1 MTVDDVAD
9 LFVAIIKAM
18 MVRSEVMYDYID
30 GAIRSEF
37 SDVQYNPTAMYA
49 LPRRSSDN
57 YNDNND
63 CSSGSSD
70 KDATT
75 TITTSWQEY
84 LKSFLLQLLT
94 SSSLSSSTSV
104 STKNMK
110 SIRNLI
116 EWSEFELVLRDKIA
130 SKLSLLSDQYP
141 GIPSNLRSDLRIN
154 SGILWKQRT
163 WHRLFNP
170 LHKQVID
177 DINSSSDSSSCSSGA
192 NFSIISN
199 TEDNIINSNS
209 YGNGITIDDNI
220 DNDNRLKANS
230 IITIRTRIVSMIAI
244 CSLIT
249 DAPLHIIQ
257 SSVDQLV
264 YIVAYALTYVQSLQ
278 SQHSH
283 INSIKMMTTAS
294 TMGASNHSEIMI
306 VDDASSSVLPSSSC
320 SPKSLS
326 VSGKEAGKISS
337 IYSSSS
343 IDLLLAQSII
353 TLEML
358 LKNDATVF
366 VPYLNVIIPALVKV
380 MIILLIISYINSF

>member
-1 MTVDDVAD
+1 VTVDDVAD

-18 MVRSEVMYDYID
+18 MVRSEVMYDDID
-30 GAIRSEF
+30 GAIKSEF

-57 YNDNND
+57 CNDSNNNN
-63 CSSGSSD
+63 SSSSSD

-94 SSSLSSSTSV
+94 SSSLSSSSSSTTFV
-104 STKNMK
+104 STKNIK

-116 EWSEFELVLRDKIA
+116 EWSEFELVLRDKLA

-177 DINSSSDSSSCSSGA
+177 DINSSSDSSSSSSGA

-209 YGNGITIDDNI
+209 FRNDITIDDNNDN

-264 YIVAYALTYVQSLQ
+264 YIVVYALTYVQSLQ
-278 SQHSH
+278 PQHSH
-283 INSIKMMTTAS
+283 NNSIKMMTIAS
-294 TMGASNHSEIMI
+294 TM
-306 VDDASSSVLPSSSC
+306 
-320 SPKSLS
+320 

-343 IDLLLAQSII
+343 IDLLLVQSII

-380 MIILLIISYINSF
+380 MMMLIIISCINTI

>member
-18 MVRSEVMYDYID
+18 MVRSEVMYDDID

-37 SDVQYNPTAMYA
+37 SDVQYNPTTMYA

-57 YNDNND
+57 YNDNNN
-63 CSSGSSD
+63 SSSSSCD

-94 SSSLSSSTSV
+94 SSSLSSSTM

-110 SIRNLI
+110 SIRTLI
-116 EWSEFELVLRDKIA
+116 EWSEFELVLRDKIV

-177 DINSSSDSSSCSSGA
+177 DINSSSDSSSSSSGA
-192 NFSIISN
+192 KFSSISN
-199 TEDNIINSNS
+199 TEDNVINSNS
-209 YGNGITIDDNI
+209 YGNGNTIDDNI
-220 DNDNRLKANS
+220 DNDNDNRLKANS

-244 CSLIT
+244 CSLIN

-264 YIVAYALTYVQSLQ
+264 YIVVYALTYVQSLQ
-278 SQHSH
+278 PQDSHS
-283 INSIKMMTTAS
+283 NNVKMMATAS

-306 VDDASSSVLPSSSC
+306 VDDASSSILPSSSC

-326 VSGKEAGKISS
+326 ISGKEAGKISS
-337 IYSSSS
+337 IDSSSS

-380 MIILLIISYINSF
+380 MMMIIISCINCF

>member
-18 MVRSEVMYDYID
+18 MVRSEVMYDDID

-57 YNDNND
+57 YNDSNNNNN
-63 CSSGSSD
+63 SSSSSD

-94 SSSLSSSTSV
+94 SSSLSSSSTTFV
-104 STKNMK
+104 STKNIK

-154 SGILWKQRT
+154 SGVLWKQRT

-177 DINSSSDSSSCSSGA
+177 DINSSSDSSSSSSGA
-192 NFSIISN
+192 NFSSISN

-209 YGNGITIDDNI
+209 FRNDITIDDNNDN

-264 YIVAYALTYVQSLQ
+264 YIVVYALTYVQSLQ
-278 SQHSH
+278 PQHSH
-283 INSIKMMTTAS
+283 NNSIKMMTIAS
-294 TMGASNHSEIMI
+294 TMI
-306 VDDASSSVLPSSSC
+306 
-320 SPKSLS
+320 
-326 VSGKEAGKISS
+326 SGKEAGKISS

-380 MIILLIISYINSF
+380 MMLLIIISCIHTI

>member
-18 MVRSEVMYDYID
+18 MVRSEVMYDDID
-30 GAIRSEF
+30 GAIRNEF

-57 YNDNND
+57 YNDSNN
-63 CSSGSSD
+63 SSSSSSSSD
-70 KDATT
+70 KDAST
-75 TITTSWQEY
+75 TINTSWQEY

-94 SSSLSSSTSV
+94 SSSLSLSSSTTFV
-104 STKNMK
+104 STKNIK

-116 EWSEFELVLRDKIA
+116 EWSEFELILRDKIA

-154 SGILWKQRT
+154 SGVLWKQRT

-177 DINSSSDSSSCSSGA
+177 DINSSSDSSSSSSGA

-209 YGNGITIDDNI
+209 YGNDITIDDNN

-264 YIVAYALTYVQSLQ
+264 YIVVYALTYVQSLQ
-278 SQHSH
+278 PQHSH
-283 INSIKMMTTAS
+283 NNSIKMMTIAS
-294 TMGASNHSEIMI
+294 TM
-306 VDDASSSVLPSSSC
+306 
-320 SPKSLS
+320 

-380 MIILLIISYINSF
+380 MMMLIIISCINTI

>member
-1 MTVDDVAD
+1 VTVDDVAD

-18 MVRSEVMYDYID
+18 MVRSEVMYDDID
-30 GAIRSEF
+30 GAIRNEF

-57 YNDNND
+57 YNDSNN
-63 CSSGSSD
+63 SSSSSSSSD
-70 KDATT
+70 KDAST
-75 TITTSWQEY
+75 TINTSWQEY

-94 SSSLSSSTSV
+94 SSSLSLSSSTTFV
-104 STKNMK
+104 STKNIK

-116 EWSEFELVLRDKIA
+116 EWSEFELILRDKIA

-170 LHKQVID
+170 LHKQVKD
-177 DINSSSDSSSCSSGA
+177 DINSSSDSSSSSSGA

-209 YGNGITIDDNI
+209 YGNDITIDDNN

-264 YIVAYALTYVQSLQ
+264 YIVVYALTYVQSLQ
-278 SQHSH
+278 PQHSH
-283 INSIKMMTTAS
+283 NNSIKMMTIAS
-294 TMGASNHSEIMI
+294 TM
-306 VDDASSSVLPSSSC
+306 
-320 SPKSLS
+320 
-326 VSGKEAGKISS
+326 VSGIEAGKISS
-337 IYSSSS
+337 ICSSSS

-380 MIILLIISYINSF
+380 MMLIVISCINTI

>member
-18 MVRSEVMYDYID
+18 MVRSEVMYDDID
-30 GAIRSEF
+30 GAIRNEF

-57 YNDNND
+57 YNDSNN
-63 CSSGSSD
+63 SSSSSSSSD
-70 KDATT
+70 KDAST
-75 TITTSWQEY
+75 TINTSWQEY

-94 SSSLSSSTSV
+94 SSSLSLSSSTTFV
-104 STKNMK
+104 STKNIK

-116 EWSEFELVLRDKIA
+116 EWSEFELILRDKIA

-170 LHKQVID
+170 LHKQVKD
-177 DINSSSDSSSCSSGA
+177 DINSSSDSSSSSSGA

-209 YGNGITIDDNI
+209 YGNDITIDDNN

-264 YIVAYALTYVQSLQ
+264 YIVVYALTYVQSLQ
-278 SQHSH
+278 PQHSH
-283 INSIKMMTTAS
+283 NNSIKMMTIAS
-294 TMGASNHSEIMI
+294 TM
-306 VDDASSSVLPSSSC
+306 
-320 SPKSLS
+320 
-326 VSGKEAGKISS
+326 VSGIEAGKISS
-337 IYSSSS
+337 ICSSSS

-380 MIILLIISYINSF
+380 MMLIVISCINTI

>member
-1 MTVDDVAD
+1 VTVDDVAD

-18 MVRSEVMYDYID
+18 MVRSEVMYDDID
-30 GAIRSEF
+30 GAIRNEF

-57 YNDNND
+57 YNDSNN
-63 CSSGSSD
+63 SSSSSSSSD
-70 KDATT
+70 KDAST
-75 TITTSWQEY
+75 TINTSWQEY

-94 SSSLSSSTSV
+94 SSSLSLSSSTTFV
-104 STKNMK
+104 STKNIK

-116 EWSEFELVLRDKIA
+116 EWSEFELILRDKIA

-154 SGILWKQRT
+154 SGVLWKQRT

-177 DINSSSDSSSCSSGA
+177 DINSSSDSSSSSSGA

-209 YGNGITIDDNI
+209 YGNDITIDDNN

-264 YIVAYALTYVQSLQ
+264 YIVVYALTYVQSLQ
-278 SQHSH
+278 PQHSH
-283 INSIKMMTTAS
+283 NNSIKMMTIAS
-294 TMGASNHSEIMI
+294 TM
-306 VDDASSSVLPSSSC
+306 
-320 SPKSLS
+320 

-380 MIILLIISYINSF
+380 MMMLIIISCINTI

>member
-1 MTVDDVAD
+1 VTVDDVAD

-18 MVRSEVMYDYID
+18 MVRSEVMYDDID

-57 YNDNND
+57 CNDSNNNN
-63 CSSGSSD
+63 SSSSSD

-84 LKSFLLQLLT
+84 LKLFLLQLLT
-94 SSSLSSSTSV
+94 SSSLSSSSTTFA
-104 STKNMK
+104 STKSIK

-170 LHKQVID
+170 LHKQIID
-177 DINSSSDSSSCSSGA
+177 DINSSSDSSSSSSGA

-209 YGNGITIDDNI
+209 YGNDITIDDNNDN

-257 SSVDQLV
+257 SSIDQLV
-264 YIVAYALTYVQSLQ
+264 YIVVYALTYVQSLQ
-278 SQHSH
+278 PQHSH
-283 INSIKMMTTAS
+283 NNSIKMMTTAS
-294 TMGASNHSEIMI
+294 TM
-306 VDDASSSVLPSSSC
+306 
-320 SPKSLS
+320 

-380 MIILLIISYINSF
+380 MMLIIISSLILSSK

>member
-1 MTVDDVAD
+1 
-9 LFVAIIKAM
+9 
-18 MVRSEVMYDYID
+18 
-30 GAIRSEF
+30 
-37 SDVQYNPTAMYA
+37 
-49 LPRRSSDN
+49 
-57 YNDNND
+57 
-63 CSSGSSD
+63 
-70 KDATT
+70 
-75 TITTSWQEY
+75 
-84 LKSFLLQLLT
+84 
-94 SSSLSSSTSV
+94 
-104 STKNMK
+104 MK

-116 EWSEFELVLRDKIA
+116 EWSEFELFLRDKIA

-141 GIPSNLRSDLRIN
+141 GIPSSLRSELRIN

-177 DINSSSDSSSCSSGA
+177 DINSSSDSSDSSSSSSDT
-192 NFSIISN
+192 NFSSITN
-199 TEDNIINSNS
+199 TEDNVINSNS
-209 YGNGITIDDNI
+209 YGNSNTIDDNI

-264 YIVAYALTYVQSLQ
+264 YIVVYALTYVQSLQ
-278 SQHSH
+278 PQHSH
-283 INSIKMMTTAS
+283 SNNNNNKMMMTTAS
-294 TMGASNHSEIMI
+294 TMGDSNHSEIMI
-306 VDDASSSVLPSSSC
+306 VDDASSSILPSSSC
-320 SPKSLS
+320 SSKSLL
-326 VSGKEAGKISS
+326 VSGKEAEKMS
-337 IYSSSS
+337 IIDSSSS

-380 MIILLIISYINSF
+380 MMIMVMVYLDIISSLTLTMYIISYITLHV

>member
-1 MTVDDVAD
+1 
-9 LFVAIIKAM
+9 M
-18 MVRSEVMYDYID
+18 MVRSEVMYDDID
-30 GAIRSEF
+30 GAIKSEF

-57 YNDNND
+57 YNDSNNNNN
-63 CSSGSSD
+63 SSSSSD

-94 SSSLSSSTSV
+94 SSSLSSSPTTFA
-104 STKNMK
+104 STKNIK

-177 DINSSSDSSSCSSGA
+177 DINSSSDSSSSSSGA

-209 YGNGITIDDNI
+209 YCNDITIDDNN

-264 YIVAYALTYVQSLQ
+264 YIVVYALTYVQSLQ
-278 SQHSH
+278 PQHSH
-283 INSIKMMTTAS
+283 NNSIKMMTIAS
-294 TMGASNHSEIMI
+294 TM
-306 VDDASSSVLPSSSC
+306 
-320 SPKSLS
+320 
-326 VSGKEAGKISS
+326 VSGNEAGKISS

-380 MIILLIISYINSF
+380 MMMLIIISCINTI